1 MGRVDRRVVRRQVGV
16 VMLSPF
22 KQGEGFKGASLS
34 FRRGFRQ

>member
-1 MGRVDRRVVRRQVGV
+1 V

-22 KQGEGFKGASLS
+22 DLRVWFKGASLS